1 MGRTTLLEGI
11 GGEEDL
17 YEIKSAVLKNNK
29 GADNTL
35 QTPDHG
41 EASDKEPDPLEN
53 SSDIGKGYKEVSN
66 VGFNTAD
73 VIEACR
79 TSLDFLAAMA
89 SPTVFAFMFPPVFIS
104 VWIWLV
110 SFAKKTRTFPQ
121 LALGLPR
128 GFGKT
133 TVIKL
138 FVLYCILFTNK
149 KFILIISNT
158 ASLAENIIFD
168 IAAFL
173 DEPNIIKVFGDWKIG
188 RVQNTLDM
196 KKFGFRGRNIVL
208 AGIGAGTSLRGLN
221 INNER
226 PDLMIFEDI
235 QSREQADSEKV
246 SKDLE
251 TWMIGTAMKAKS
263 PAGCM
268 FLFVANMYP
277 TKWSILRRL
286 KQNPKWVKF
295 IAGGILADGTSLWEE
310 LQPINQLRAEF
321 ENDMSMGHPEIF
333 YSEVLND
340 ENAAANNLIDFSLLP
355 DWNILDGTIPAGNF
369 VIIDPAGMKRKSDE
383 CAIGY
388 FEVHEAKPVL
398 TKLTSAR
405 LSPVDTIRKALEYC
419 LENNCR
425 LVAIEAV
432 AYQSSLCYWF
442 RFICEQL
449 KITGIECVE
458 IYPGA
463 HQKIA
468 RILAMF
474 KLYQAGDILVH
485 PDVRAE
491 FHAQITGF
499 NPLKD
504 QNVDDILD
512 LMTYAE
518 KVIDEFGEF
527 VVNIGEIIEQEIGAE
542 EVVMD
547 NCCFQDAYMYD

>member
-1 MGRTTLLEGI
+1 MGQSLLEKLGSP
-11 GGEEDL
+11 EEVARFQ
-17 YEIKSAVLKNNK
+17 EIKPKK
-29 GADNTL
+29 GDKFPDN
-35 QTPDHG
+35 P
-41 EASDKEPDPLEN
+41 EPSGIEGD
-53 SSDIGKGYKEVSN
+53 SDIGKGYKEVAN
-66 VGFNTAD
+66 VGFNVSE

-104 VWIWLV
+104 VWVWLV
-110 SFAKKTRTFPQ
+110 SFATKPRTFPQ

-149 KFILIISNT
+149 KFILIISST
-158 ASLAENIIFD
+158 ATLAENIIFD

-173 DEPNIIKVFGDWKIG
+173 DEPNIIKVFGDWKVG
-188 RVQNTLDM
+188 RVQDTLGM

-235 QSREQADSEKV
+235 QTREDADSELV
-246 SKDLE
+246 SKNLE
-251 TWMIGTAMKAKS
+251 TWMVGTAMKAKS

-286 KQNPKWVKF
+286 KNNPKWVKF
-295 IAGGILADGTSLWEE
+295 IAGGILADGSSLWEE
-310 LQPINQLRAEF
+310 LQPITQLRAEF
-321 ENDMSMGHPEIF
+321 ENDMAMGHPEIF

-340 ENAAANNLIDFSLLP
+340 ENAAANNLVDFSQLP
-355 DWNILDGTIPAGNF
+355 EWIYQDHLPAGNF

-388 FEVHEAKPVL
+388 FEVHETKPVL
-398 TKLTSAR
+398 RELTSDR
-405 LSPVDTIRKALEYC
+405 LSPIDTIRVALEYC
-419 LENNCR
+419 LRNNCK
-425 LVAIEAV
+425 LIAIESV
-432 AYQSSLCYWF
+432 AYQASLCFWF
-442 RFICEQL
+442 KYVCQQL
-449 KITGIECVE
+449 GISGIECVE
-458 IYPGA
+458 IYPG
-463 HQKIA
+463 HSHKIS

-474 KLYQAGDILVH
+474 KLYQKGDILVH
-485 PDVRAE
+485 PDVKAE
-491 FHAQITGF
+491 VHGEMTGF

-504 QNVDDILD
+504 NNVDNILD
-512 LMTYAE
+512 LLTYAH

-527 VVNIGEIIEQEIGAE
+527 VICSGEVIEQEYSGIE
-542 EVVMD
+542 ILD
-547 NCCFQDAYMYD
+547 SNCCYQEY

>member
-1 MGRTTLLEGI
+1 MGMTTLLTKL
-11 GGEEDL
+11 GGDP
-17 YEIKSAVLKNNK
+17 YDIKCEVLANRKNN
-29 GADNTL
+29 TL
-35 QTPDHG
+35 ETPDHVL
-41 EASDKEPDPLEN
+41 DKDELAEEG
-53 SSDIGKGYKEVSN
+53 GKEFKEVSN
-66 VGFNTAD
+66 TGFKASEA
-73 VIEACR
+73 IEACR

-89 SPTVFAFMFPPVFIS
+89 APTVFAYLFPPVFIS

-110 SFAKKTRTFPQ
+110 AFAKKPRSFPQ

-138 FVLYCILFTNK
+138 FVLYCILFTEK
-149 KFILIISNT
+149 KFILIISST

-173 DEPNIIKVFGDWKIG
+173 DEPNVIKLFGDWKVG
-188 RVQNTLDM
+188 RIKNTNEM

-208 AGIGAGTSLRGLN
+208 AGIGAGTSLRGMN

-235 QSREQADSEKV
+235 QTREDADSELV
-246 SKDLE
+246 SKNLE

-268 FLFVANMYP
+268 FLFVGNMYP

-286 KQNPKWVKF
+286 KHNPKWVKF

-310 LQPINQLRAEF
+310 LQPIVQLRSEF
-321 ENDMSMGHPEIF
+321 ENDMAMGHPEIF

-340 ENAAANNLIDFSLLP
+340 ENAAANNLVDFSLIP
-355 DWNILDGTIPAGNF
+355 EYIFANDQIPAGNF
-369 VIIDPAGMKRKSDE
+369 VMIDPAGMKKKSDE

-388 FEVHEAKPVL
+388 FEVHEGKPVL
-398 TKLTSAR
+398 RKLTSDR

-419 LENNCR
+419 LENNCK

-432 AYQSSLCYWF
+432 AYQASLCYWF
-442 RFICEQL
+442 RYVCQQL
-449 KITGIECVE
+449 QITGIECVE

-463 HQKIA
+463 HSKIA
-468 RILAMF
+468 RILAAL
-474 KLYQAGDILVH
+474 KLYQKGEIIVH
-485 PDVRAE
+485 PDLRAE
-491 FHAQITGF
+491 VHGEITSF

-504 QNVDDILD
+504 VNVDNILD
-512 LMTYAE
+512 LLTYCHRIME
-518 KVIDEFGEF
+518 EFGEF
-527 VVNIGEIIEQEIGAE
+527 VVNCGEILEQEFDAS

-547 NCCFQDAYMYD
+547 NCCF

>member
-1 MGRTTLLEGI
+1 MTRREAGSATLLEAL
-11 GGEEDL
+11 GGDQ
-17 YEIKSAVLKNNK
+17 YDIKSAVLENTK
-29 GADNTL
+29 GHTL
-35 QTPDHG
+35 NTPDHVLDKDELL
-41 EASDKEPDPLEN
+41 EAGGAG
-53 SSDIGKGYKEVSN
+53 IKEVSN

-73 VIEACR
+73 VIEAAR
-79 TSLDFLAAMA
+79 TSLDFLAALA
-89 SPTVFAFMFPPVFIS
+89 SPTVFAFMFPPVFLS

-110 SFAKKTRTFPQ
+110 SFAKKPRTFPQ

-149 KFILIISNT
+149 KFIIVISNT
-158 ASLAENIIFD
+158 ATLAENIIFD

-173 DEPNIIKVFGDWKIG
+173 DEPNIIKVFGDWKVG
-188 RVQNTLDM
+188 RVQDTQSM

-235 QSREQADSEKV
+235 QSREEADSELV
-246 SKDLE
+246 SKNLE

-263 PAGCM
+263 PSGCM

-286 KQNPKWVKF
+286 KNNPKWIKF

-310 LQPINQLRAEF
+310 LQPIAQLRSEF
-321 ENDMSMGHPEIF
+321 ENDMAAGHPEIF

-340 ENAAANNLIDFSLLP
+340 ENAAANNLVDFSKIP
-355 DWNILDGTIPAGNF
+355 DYTFPDDQIAAGKF
-369 VIIDPAGMKRKSDE
+369 VMIDPAGMKKKSDE

-388 FEVHEAKPVL
+388 FEVHETKPVL
-398 TKLTSAR
+398 RAVTSDR

-419 LENNCR
+419 LENDCR
-425 LVAIEAV
+425 LVAIESV
-432 AYQSSLCYWF
+432 AYQASLCYWF
-442 RFICEQL
+442 RYVCVQL

-458 IYPGA
+458 VYPGT
-463 HQKIA
+463 HSKIA
-468 RILAMF
+468 RILSMF

-485 PDVRAE
+485 PNIRAE
-491 FHAQITGF
+491 VHGEITSF

-504 QNVDDILD
+504 QNVDNILD
-512 LMTYAE
+512 LLTYAPKIME
-518 KVIDEFGEF
+518 EFGEF
-527 VVNIGEIIEQEIGAE
+527 VVSTGEIIEQEYAGTEIVE
-542 EVVMD
+542 Y
-547 NCCFQDAYMYD
+547 NCVY